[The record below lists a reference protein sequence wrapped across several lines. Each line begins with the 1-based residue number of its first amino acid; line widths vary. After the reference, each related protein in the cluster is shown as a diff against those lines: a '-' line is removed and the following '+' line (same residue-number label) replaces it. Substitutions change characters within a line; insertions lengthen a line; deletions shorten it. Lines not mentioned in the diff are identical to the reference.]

1 MTSRPSH
8 ATIRRTATMLS
19 VVLALGITGLSAPT
33 AWAADDP
40 SRAPSSTH
48 GTQMAPL
55 PRVVST
61 PITRANAALTRAT
74 AELAAH
80 HPRRAIAALND
91 LRYQLGRAHLAAMN
105 LIGAPPTD
113 PESDEPPGPP
123 AVLNVLALEHRVGV
137 RLVPAFNGR
146 TRTDVVD
153 ALRLVLSS
161 THHRRDVI
169 LDRVIALPADGA
181 RGDYEDGMADTLGQ
195 YTQEVN
201 QLSTAVT
208 TYRLTSAGKVA
219 LNSALTRVRATQAKV
234 NTAFGGGE

>member
-1 MTSRPSH
+1 MTFRTSRGAH
-8 ATIRRTATMLS
+8 RRTATMLG
-19 VVLALGITGLSAPT
+19 VVLALGVTALAAPT
-33 AWAADDP
+33 AWGADDP
-40 SRAPSSTH
+40 GRAASSTH
-48 GTQMAPL
+48 STRMAPV
-55 PRVVST
+55 PRAVST

-74 AELAAH
+74 TELKAH

-91 LRYQLGRAHLAAMN
+91 LKYQLGRAHVAAMN
-105 LIGAPPTD
+105 QIGKPPTD

-123 AVLNVLALEHRVGV
+123 AVLTVLALEHRVGT
-137 RLVPAFNGR
+137 RLVPTFDGR

-153 ALRLVLSS
+153 ALRLVLYS

-169 LDRVIALPADGA
+169 LDRVIALPAEGA

-201 QLSTAVT
+201 QLSTAVS

-219 LNSALTRVRATQAKV
+219 LDNALTRVRATQAKV
-234 NTAFGGGE
+234 NAAFGGGE